1 MMCCQFVSIPSGFF
15 VLYQR
20 WYKNQGSLDPGFKC
34 CWPFW
39 FRVSHV
45 VNAATITYSAPSRQV
60 PTADNVM
67 VDINLSL
74 TFRIEKNREDAE
86 SFVYL
91 LGCTRFDEF
100 LAAEVEEGIRGLVY
114 SVTHDRVNDLR
125 EEFAQNMLASLS
137 AKFRPFGVQIKNVK
151 VTETR
156 LPPHLARTLED
167 TTTFRTKISEKAKT
181 HENRIRVLQDE
192 ASQELEQ
199 VIRTNSRRKQ
209 DLLAQCTRYE
219 IEHKEIIDEMV
230 GQARVQEMEAKS
242 KMDVLVTQAKGN
254 LEVATAEGEKEAEE
268 IRRKMQI
275 KCEERR
281 IKVEQVANSVVLAS
295 ESVLRAS
302 ENNSKA
308 LVASAESENNSTAG
322 LETKRKYELEWER
335 LKIMEI
341 IAKG

>member
-1 MMCCQFVSIPSGFF
+1 
-15 VLYQR
+15 
-20 WYKNQGSLDPGFKC
+20 
-34 CWPFW
+34 
-39 FRVSHV
+39 
-45 VNAATITYSAPSRQV
+45 
-60 PTADNVM
+60 M
-67 VDINLSL
+67 VDINMSL
-74 TFRIEKNREDAE
+74 TFSIGPSIEDAE
-86 SFVYL
+86 AFVYS

-125 EEFAQNMLASLS
+125 EEFAGNMLASL
-137 AKFRPFGVQIKNVK
+137 ANKFRPFGVQVKNVK

-156 LPPHLARTLED
+156 LPRHLAESLEQ
-167 TTTFRTKISEKAKT
+167 TTTFKTRISEVAKK
-181 HENRIRVLQDE
+181 HENTIRVLQDE

-199 VIRTNSRRKQ
+199 VLRVNARRKQ

-254 LEVATAEGEKEAEE
+254 LEVATAEGQKEAEE

-275 KCEERR
+275 KCDERR
-281 IKVEQVANSVVLAS
+281 VKVEQMANTTVLES
-295 ESVLRAS
+295 EAKLRAA

-308 LVASAESENNSTAG
+308 LIASAESENNSTAG
-322 LETKRKYELEWER
+322 LEVKRKYELEWQR
-335 LKIMEI
+335 LQIMEV
-341 IAKG
+341 IAKDGRRFVTGDVGKQLLKDMIPGPSQMIKK

>member
-1 MMCCQFVSIPSGFF
+1 
-15 VLYQR
+15 
-20 WYKNQGSLDPGFKC
+20 
-34 CWPFW
+34 
-39 FRVSHV
+39 
-45 VNAATITYSAPSRQV
+45 
-60 PTADNVM
+60 M

-74 TFRIEKNREDAE
+74 TFNIGPTFEDAE

-137 AKFRPFGVQIKNVK
+137 AKFRPFGVQVKNVK

-156 LPPHLARTLED
+156 LPRHLAESLEQ
-167 TTTFRTKISEKAKT
+167 TTTFRTRISEVAKK
-181 HENRIRVLQDE
+181 HENTIRVLQDE

-199 VIRTNSRRKQ
+199 VLRVNSRRKQ

-219 IEHKEIIDEMV
+219 IEHKEIIDEMC

-254 LEVATAEGEKEAEE
+254 LEIATAEGQKEAEE
-268 IRRKMQI
+268 IKRKMEIQ
-275 KCEERR
+275 CNERR
-281 IKVEQVANSVVLAS
+281 IKVDQMANTIVLDS
-295 ESVLRAS
+295 EATLARAS
-302 ENNSKA
+302 NNSKSLIA
-308 LVASAESENNSTAG
+308 VAEAE
-322 LETKRKYELEWER
+322 
-335 LKIMEI
+335 
-341 IAKG
+341 